1 MSSSSQPE
9 AAGLDALIAQL
20 GLTHFVIK
28 ANTEGVTHEDSLVK
42 PEPGGNCPNWVLGHI
57 VASRNE
63 LLELLGMEPIWDG
76 SAREPYRRG
85 GPGLADP
92 ARARPFEQI
101 LADLDRTQELLPQGL
116 SRVTAER
123 LAEKAPFSPTRNPQ
137 ETVGSLITS
146 FVFHEAYHAGQTGL
160 LRRIAGRE
168 GALG

>member
-1 MSSSSQPE
+1 MSSFSQSG
-9 AAGLDALIAQL
+9 AVSLDALITQL
-20 GLTHFVIK
+20 GLTHFVLR
-28 ANTEGVTHEDSLVK
+28 ANTESVTHDDSLVL
-42 PEPGGNCPNWVLGHI
+42 PEPGGNCLNWVLGHI

-63 LLELLGMEPIWDG
+63 LLELLGTEPVWDS

-85 GPGLADP
+85 GSGLADP
-92 ARARPFEQI
+92 ARAMPFEQI

-123 LAEKAPFSPTRNPQ
+123 FAEKAPFSPTENPE

-146 FVFHEAYHAGQTGL
+146 FVFHDAYHAGQTGL
-160 LRRIAGRE
+160 LRRIVDRE